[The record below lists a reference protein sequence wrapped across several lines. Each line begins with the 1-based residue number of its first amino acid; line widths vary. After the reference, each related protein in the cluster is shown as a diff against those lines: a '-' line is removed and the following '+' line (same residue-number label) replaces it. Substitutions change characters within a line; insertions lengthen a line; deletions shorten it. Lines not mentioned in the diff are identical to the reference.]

1 MRYLRFPFATL
12 ALFLLVVLPYFLFSG
27 GTLYLPTDFLN
38 SLALGAG
45 QHAGLVSHLFLHVGI
60 LHLSGNLIPLLLF
73 SLLLE
78 STLAS
83 VDVLIIFFASGILGG
98 ALFSLLNPS
107 AYLIGASAAVSGL
120 MSACTALRPKQAL
133 VLLVATPILASFA
146 VYPVVSFAERSSEQ
160 SFAEKQAA
168 LQSDLSKLVAENKTA
183 EAAEVNASLKIV
195 EKKAVQ
201 TLEGRQREE
210 ATPTDFLVHAFGAL
224 VGIVFLFFFRKKK
237 LAEGIKEFESLGGEL
252 FAFFSHIK
260 RRI

>member
-1 MRYLRFPFATL
+1 MRYPRFPFATL
-12 ALFLLVVLPYFLFSG
+12 TLFLLVALPYFLFSE
-27 GTLYLPTDFLN
+27 GTLYLPTEFLN
-38 SLALGAG
+38 SLALSAG
-45 QHAGLVSHLFLHVGI
+45 QYAGLVTHLFLHVGI

-78 STLAS
+78 SVLVS
-83 VDVLIIFFASGILGG
+83 LDVLIIFFASGILGG
-98 ALFSLLNPS
+98 ALFSLLNPA

-133 VLLVATPILASFA
+133 VLLVATPILISFV

-160 SFAEKQAA
+160 SLTEKQSA
-168 LQSDLSKLVAENKTA
+168 LQSDLIKLVAENKTV
-183 EAAEVNASLKIV
+183 EAAQVNASLKIV
-195 EKKAVQ
+195 EKQAAQ

-224 VGIVFLFFFRKKK
+224 VGVAFLFFFRKKK
-237 LAEGIKEFESLGGEL
+237 LAEGIGEFESLGGEL
-252 FAFFSHIK
+252 FAFFERVK